1 MSATTLPGGKY
12 PYGICQIV
20 KNGGVRGCLLVEV
33 WVVWDLSEFDVL
45 LPNRGRYWV
54 TLCAE
59 VKVASPA
66 TPMIYILCFVLTQVA
81 SKAHFVA
88 NKHIVLVATLGSVGI
103 GMNGCGGLEGIG
115 EGMYR
120 WIVSLE
126 RGFGFCYST

>member
-1 MSATTLPGGKY
+1 MGAQGDIGANLELPRGMSATTLPGGKY

-20 KNGGVRGCLLVEV
+20 KNGGARGCLLVEV

-66 TPMIYILCFVLTQVA
+66 TPMIYIFCPIITQVA
-81 SKAHFVA
+81 GKA
-88 NKHIVLVATLGSVGI
+88 
-103 GMNGCGGLEGIG
+103 
-115 EGMYR
+115 
-120 WIVSLE
+120 
-126 RGFGFCYST
+126 